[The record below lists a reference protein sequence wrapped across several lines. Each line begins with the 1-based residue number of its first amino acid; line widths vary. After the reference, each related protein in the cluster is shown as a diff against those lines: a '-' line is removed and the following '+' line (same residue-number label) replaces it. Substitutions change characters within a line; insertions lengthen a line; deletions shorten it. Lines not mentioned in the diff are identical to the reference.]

1 MVIGLS
7 TFQRFF
13 EDYTD
18 NYILIGGSACDI
30 NLAQQELAFR
40 ATRDLDIVLCIETRD
55 AQFINTFRD
64 FIRAGKYAIGEKSTG
79 KKQFYRFKDPATPDF
94 PYMLELF
101 SRRPDVLKISDDS
114 LLTPIP
120 ADDETS
126 SLSAIL
132 LNDDY
137 YEFIH
142 DNRSIIDGLSVV
154 LPGTSSFV
162 TSTFSTGENN
172 GHLQSSG
179 MGAIGAQLRI
189 ADVSSNSCGRL
200 SSRSVLR
207 LRDSV
212 PLSRHLCKKL
222 CHLGFSLELMPVQ
235 FRPVHEVSQ
244 PGRFPGIAAS
254 R

>member
-13 EDYTD
+13 ADFTD
-18 NYILIGGSACDI
+18 DYILIGGSACDI

-40 ATRDLDIVLCIETRD
+40 ATRDLDIVLCVEARD
-55 AQFINTFRD
+55 SQFIHTFWD

-79 KKQFYRFKDPATPDF
+79 KKQFYRFKDPATSDF

-101 SRRPDVLKISDDS
+101 SRRPDMLNISDDS

-132 LNDDY
+132 LDDDY

-142 DNRSIIDGLSVV
+142 NNRSIIDGLSVALPVALIV
-154 LPGTSSFV
+154 LKAKAWMDLSDRKSQGEKIDQKNINKHKNDIARLVPVVSSDK
-162 TSTFSTGENN
+162 
-172 GHLQSSG
+172 LALSSSIQEE
-179 MGAIGAQLRI
+179 MQMFLSRYAEEQIDAKALRI
-189 ADVSSNSCGRL
+189 PL
-200 SSRSVLR
+200 SSDELKSVLASIF
-207 LRDSV
+207 SV
-212 PLSRHLCKKL
+212 
-222 CHLGFSLELMPVQ
+222 
-235 FRPVHEVSQ
+235 
-244 PGRFPGIAAS
+244 
-254 R
+254 

>member
-7 TFQRFF
+7 TFQHFF
-13 EDYTD
+13 ADYTD
-18 NYILIGGSACDI
+18 DYILIGGSACDI

-55 AQFINTFRD
+55 SRFINTFWD
-64 FIRAGKYAIGEKSTG
+64 FIRAGKYAIGEKSSG
-79 KKQFYRFKDPATPDF
+79 RKQFYRFKAPAAPDF

-101 SRRPDVLKISDDS
+101 SRQPDMLNISDDS

-132 LNDDY
+132 LDDDY

-154 LPGTSSFV
+154 SPVALIVLKAKAWMDLSDRKSHGEKIDQKNINKHKNDIARLVPVVPSDKLNIPSSIQREMQMFLSRYVEEQIDAKALRLP
-162 TSTFSTGENN
+162 
-172 GHLQSSG
+172 
-179 MGAIGAQLRI
+179 
-189 ADVSSNSCGRL
+189 L
-200 SSRSVLR
+200 SSDEVKSVL
-207 LRDSV
+207 SSI
-212 PLSRHLCKKL
+212 LST
-222 CHLGFSLELMPVQ
+222 
-235 FRPVHEVSQ
+235 
-244 PGRFPGIAAS
+244 
-254 R
+254 

>member
-13 EDYTD
+13 ADYTD
-18 NYILIGGSACDI
+18 DYILIGGSACDI

-55 AQFINTFRD
+55 SQFINTFWD
-64 FIRAGKYAIGEKSTG
+64 FIRAGKYAIGEKSSG
-79 KKQFYRFKDPATPDF
+79 RKQFYRFKDPATPDF

-101 SRRPDVLKISDDS
+101 SRRPDMLNISDDS

-132 LNDDY
+132 LSDDY

-154 LPGTSSFV
+154 SPAALIVLKAKAWMDLSTRKSQGEKIDQKNINKHKNDIARLVPVVPSEKLDIPSSIQKEMHMFLSRYAEEQIDAKALRLP
-162 TSTFSTGENN
+162 
-172 GHLQSSG
+172 L
-179 MGAIGAQLRI
+179 
-189 ADVSSNSCGRL
+189 SSNEVKSVL
-200 SSRSVLR
+200 SSI
-207 LRDSV
+207 
-212 PLSRHLCKKL
+212 LS
-222 CHLGFSLELMPVQ
+222 G
-235 FRPVHEVSQ
+235 
-244 PGRFPGIAAS
+244 
-254 R
+254 